1 MSAGFSALSSDDG
14 QLEEEI
20 ATSRLWKQIISVLVD
35 RECQSDPDLEAS
47 DFMKDAARGGIFY
60 GWWIV
65 VSASLNLFL
74 TTGIV
79 YYGFPVFYPSLID
92 SLGFTRQQATTGIFY
107 GFVVMAPLFGLLA
120 GALIDRA
127 GARAVIL
134 CGIGFVGLSLVFM
147 GMIVSVRQYYL
158 LCITEVVGYTLAG
171 PIPNQVLVANWFRAL
186 RGRAMG
192 YAYLGL
198 GVGGATSPLL
208 IHALIEHLGWRRSFQ
223 AIGLVILV
231 VLFPA
236 GIWITRSTP
245 GEMGLLPDGAES
257 AQAAGGVAD
266 VSPVPVLKAIRTLNF
281 WLLLVGSTLT
291 IGAIGTVISHF
302 ILFLKDDGY
311 SAGWASRALSILLV
325 SSLAGRVLVG
335 HIADRFTRK
344 NVMALF
350 YLILALAIPA
360 LLICRHPTAVY
371 GFAVAFGF
379 AMGADY
385 MLIPLV
391 AADCFGLQSL
401 GKLLALII
409 MADSLGQTFG
419 PVMAGHI
426 FDTRHSYNLAWG
438 IVTVGGILGATA
450 IYSISTNRP
459 RGPAQGE
466 SA

>member
-1 MSAGFSALSSDDG
+1 MSATKQGGF
-14 QLEEEI
+14 
-20 ATSRLWKQIISVLVD
+20 
-35 RECQSDPDLEAS
+35 
-47 DFMKDAARGGIFY
+47 FY
-60 GWWIV
+60 GWRIV
-65 VSASLNLFL
+65 GSAFLNLFL

-79 YYGFPVFYPSLID
+79 FYGFPVFYPSLIN
-92 SLGFTRQQATTGIFY
+92 SLGFSRQQATAGIFY

-120 GALIDRA
+120 GVLIDRA

-134 CGIGFVGLSLVFM
+134 CGIGFVGFSLVFL
-147 GMIVSVRQYYL
+147 GMIGSVRQYYL
-158 LCITEVVGYTLAG
+158 LCITEVVGYVLAG
-171 PIPNQVLVANWFRAL
+171 PIPNQVLIANWFRAK

-198 GVGGATSPLL
+198 GLGGAVSPVL
-208 IHALIEHLGWRRSFQ
+208 IHALIENLGWRRSFEV
-223 AIGLVILV
+223 IGGVILI
-231 VLFPA
+231 VLFPV

-245 GEMGLLPDGAES
+245 GEMGLPPDGMVSDETAGHRVES
-257 AQAAGGVAD
+257 P
-266 VSPVPVLKAIRTLNF
+266 SVPVLEAIHSKNF

-302 ILFLKDDGY
+302 ILFFKDGGY

-335 HIADRFTRK
+335 HVADRFSRK

-350 YLILALAIPA
+350 YLILALAIP
-360 LLICRHPTAVY
+360 LLFIRHNPEAVY

-391 AADCFGLQSL
+391 AADCFGLSSL
-401 GKLLALII
+401 GKLLALTI

-438 IVTVGGILGATA
+438 IITAGGILGAAA
-450 IYSISTNRP
+450 IYFISSNCAAGTK
-459 RGPAQGE
+459 
-466 SA
+466 S

>member
-1 MSAGFSALSSDDG
+1 MSA
-14 QLEEEI
+14 
-20 ATSRLWKQIISVLVD
+20 TK
-35 RECQSDPDLEAS
+35 
-47 DFMKDAARGGIFY
+47 RGGSFY
-60 GWWIV
+60 GWRIV
-65 VSASLNLFL
+65 GAAFLNLFL

-79 YYGFPVFYPSLID
+79 YYGFPVFYPSLIE
-92 SLGFTRQQATTGIFY
+92 SLGFSRQQATAGIFY

-120 GALIDRA
+120 GVLIDRA

-134 CGIGFVGLSLVFM
+134 CGVGFVGFSLVFM
-147 GMIVSVRQYYL
+147 GMMGSVRQYYL
-158 LCITEVVGYTLAG
+158 LCITEVVGYVLAG
-171 PIPNQVLVANWFRAL
+171 PIPNQVLIANWFQAR

-198 GVGGATSPLL
+198 GLGGALSPVL
-208 IHALIEHLGWRRSFQ
+208 IHALIEKLGWRRSFE
-223 AIGLVILV
+223 AIGAVILIL
-231 VLFPA
+231 LFPV

-245 GEMGLLPDGAES
+245 GEMGWLPDGRVSDET
-257 AQAAGGVAD
+257 AGHGVEAP
-266 VSPVPVLKAIRTLNF
+266 SVPVLEAMCSLNF

-302 ILFLKDDGY
+302 ILFLKDGGY

-335 HIADRFTRK
+335 HVADRFTRK

-350 YLILALAIPA
+350 YLILALAIP
-360 LLICRHPTAVY
+360 LLFIRHNPHVLY
-371 GFAVAFGF
+371 GFALAFGF

-391 AADCFGLQSL
+391 AADCFGLPSL
-401 GKLLALII
+401 GKLLALTI

-438 IVTVGGILGATA
+438 IVTAGGILGAIM
-450 IYSISTNRP
+450 IYFISTNRLC
-459 RGPAQGE
+459 G
-466 SA
+466 STS

>member
-1 MSAGFSALSSDDG
+1 MSRAQQRKL
-14 QLEEEI
+14 
-20 ATSRLWKQIISVLVD
+20 
-35 RECQSDPDLEAS
+35 
-47 DFMKDAARGGIFY
+47 FY
-60 GWWIV
+60 GWRIV
-65 VSASLNLFL
+65 GSAFLNLFF

-79 YYGFPVFYPSLID
+79 YYGFPVFYPSLIE
-92 SLGFTRQQATTGIFY
+92 SLGFTRQQATSGIFF

-147 GMIVSVRQYYL
+147 GMIGSLRQYYL
-158 LCITEVVGYTLAG
+158 LCIAEVVGYVLAG
-171 PIPNQVLVANWFRAL
+171 PIPNQVLIANWFRAL

-198 GVGGATSPLL
+198 GLGGAVSPVL
-208 IHALIEHLGWRRSFQ
+208 IHALIENLGWRRSFE
-223 AIGLVILV
+223 AIGVAILIL
-231 VLFPA
+231 LFPV
-236 GIWITRSTP
+236 GIWVTRSKP
-245 GEMGLLPDGAES
+245 GEMGLLPDGMASAEATGRRAEAPS
-257 AQAAGGVAD
+257 
-266 VSPVPVLKAIRTLNF
+266 VPILEAMRSSNF

-302 ILFLKDDGY
+302 ILFLKDSDY
-311 SAGWASRALSILLV
+311 SEGWASRMLSILLV
-325 SSLAGRVLVG
+325 SSLAGRVTVG
-335 HIADRFTRK
+335 YVADRFTRK

-350 YLILALAIPA
+350 YLILALAIP
-360 LLICRHPTAVY
+360 LLFVPHNPQVVY

-391 AADCFGLQSL
+391 AADCFGLSSL

-419 PVMAGHI
+419 PVLAGHI

-438 IVTVGGILGATA
+438 IITVGGILGAIT
-450 IYSISTNRP
+450 IYFISTQRSSHKVA
-459 RGPAQGE
+459 GG
-466 SA
+466 